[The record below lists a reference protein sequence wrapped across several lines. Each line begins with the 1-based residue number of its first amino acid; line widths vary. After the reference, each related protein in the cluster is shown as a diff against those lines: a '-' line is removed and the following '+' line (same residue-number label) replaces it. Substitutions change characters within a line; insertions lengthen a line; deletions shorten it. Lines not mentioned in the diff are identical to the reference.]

1 MLAVVL
7 VGKGVAAL
15 QEAGMLGVNP
25 LANWPRSPLLGI
37 YPTVESMA
45 AQGAM
50 ILLLAAGFLW
60 TSRRRPAPV

>member
-1 MLAVVL
+1 
-7 VGKGVAAL
+7 VAAL

-25 LANWPRSPLLGI
+25 LANWPRSPMFGI

-50 ILLLAAGFLW
+50 ILLLATGFLW
-60 TSRRRPAPV
+60 SNRRAPAAA